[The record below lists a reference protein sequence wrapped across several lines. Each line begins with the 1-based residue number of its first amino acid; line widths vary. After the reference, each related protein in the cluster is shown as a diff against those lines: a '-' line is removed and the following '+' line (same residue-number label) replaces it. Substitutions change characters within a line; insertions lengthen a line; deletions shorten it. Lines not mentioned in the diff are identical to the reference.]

1 MDQSSVLDTQATSQR
16 GWTLPKLEEL
26 HAKSKA
32 LESSG
37 FTTVHSPKLR
47 ASSRS
52 ALTQVL
58 IHPLRLLPVTPWEG
72 HLAMGIAD
80 FAYLACRVSCSFR
93 LTVMHTLAMHVPLSC
108 SQVVDAFVPK

>member
-1 MDQSSVLDTQATSQR
+1 MLWGEARQACQADEHHHTALHTQATSQR

-32 LESSG
+32 LEDSG

-52 ALTQVL
+52 ALAQV
-58 IHPLRLLPVTPWEG
+58 
-72 HLAMGIAD
+72 
-80 FAYLACRVSCSFR
+80 
-93 LTVMHTLAMHVPLSC
+93 
-108 SQVVDAFVPK
+108 